1 MLITTYYTGGVVGY
15 NEGRAYT
22 LSDNNRNW
30 YHRGTFIN
38 NIANINT
45 TTKKVYVSGVVNANH
60 IEKTEFIGLLNE
72 HLEIEYES
80 QTYLRM
86 LIDKTYKNSDLVF
99 TPLINSLST
108 YGITVSQSINKGNQE
123 FDYFVSSSGIIRT
136 SGPSLLR
143 FVENQ
148 GNVLFD
154 GFSHDSKMVVSGITP
169 SENVDYL
176 NVINSGDITL
186 QNITNTTTST
196 TQYFNSSSDTSIR
209 VSGITEKLTTDRY
222 MKNSYNE
229 GKIIVANI
237 ALLEL
242 IYMLV
247 V

>member
-1 MLITTYYTGGVVGY
+1 
-15 NEGRAYT
+15 
-22 LSDNNRNW
+22 
-30 YHRGTFIN
+30 
-38 NIANINT
+38 
-45 TTKKVYVSGVVNANH
+45 
-60 IEKTEFIGLLNE
+60 
-72 HLEIEYES
+72 
-80 QTYLRM
+80 M

-176 NVINSGDITL
+176 NVINSVILHFKT
-186 QNITNTTTST
+186 
-196 TQYFNSSSDTSIR
+196 
-209 VSGITEKLTTDRY
+209 
-222 MKNSYNE
+222 
-229 GKIIVANI
+229 
-237 ALLEL
+237 
-242 IYMLV
+242 
-247 V
+247 